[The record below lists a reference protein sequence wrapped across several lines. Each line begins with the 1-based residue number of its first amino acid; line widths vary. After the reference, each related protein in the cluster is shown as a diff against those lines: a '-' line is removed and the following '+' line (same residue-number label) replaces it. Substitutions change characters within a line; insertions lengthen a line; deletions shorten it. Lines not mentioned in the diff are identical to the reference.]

1 MFYALIL
8 KIKEEKM
15 KNMIC
20 HSRIQLYV
28 GVGGKRGGDDNCPP
42 GGHFTPPAMCE
53 NRSTHLQCETVQ
65 NSRSRF
71 QCFSQMWLIGHISDS
86 FNLKILISRCGKW
99 TSTTEGPFA
108 QSLSHQIHRV
118 VEAPNRKKTLDTF
131 KIKSGLN
138 NADQTRSNETNTF
151 I

>member
-1 MFYALIL
+1 MISISFQMFYALIL

-20 HSRIQLYV
+20 DSRIQLYV
-28 GVGGKRGGDDNCPP
+28 GVGGKRGGDDNYPP

-99 TSTTEGPFA
+99 TSTTEDPFA
-108 QSLSHQIHRV
+108 TYSSHQPRPDRIQTASRPHPDRIQT
-118 VEAPNRKKTLDTF
+118 ASRLHLDH
-131 KIKSGLN
+131 I
-138 NADQTRSNETNTF
+138 
-151 I
+151 

>member
-8 KIKEEKM
+8 KIKEEKK

-99 TSTTEGPFA
+99 TSTTEDPFA
-108 QSLSHQIHRV
+108 TYSSHQLYNLVIMMTRLY
-118 VEAPNRKKTLDTF
+118 TLVIMMGGCTTST
-131 KIKSGLN
+131 I
-138 NADQTRSNETNTF
+138 AMEEV